1 MAGNTILAVGSEA
14 QAEYEEQLANNNGT
28 NGNLS
33 TAPEGSE
40 ETTTEEAQTTTTTE
54 TAETVE
60 GSETTEEVEGVEE
73 VDGYFFG
80 DTPVE
85 VEVPAEISEALKGA
99 KIDEATLLKELFA
112 KEGKFEVSE
121 KTKAALDKAFG
132 KQLVD
137 GYLNLFRSQNQ
148 MAVDKFKSDSE
159 SLSKQVQANSEDFQS
174 LVGGDEGWGELDAW
188 ASENLSEA
196 ELNQF
201 NAVMNLPVEHYAA
214 QRAVVEALQL
224 KRKAA
229 VGEAEGDSIVRLPTD
244 GASGSG
250 KSKDALPA
258 SLTREEFQ
266 ALFNSERYR
275 KDPAWANQVDAIR
288 RSTQQRE
295 AAARRK

>member
-40 ETTTEEAQTTTTTE
+40 EATTTEEDTITTTTE
-54 TAETVE
+54 TT
-60 GSETTEEVEGVEE
+60 ETTEETTEETEETGE

-85 VEVPAEISEALKGA
+85 IEVPQEISEALKGA

-159 SLSKQVQANSEDFQS
+159 SLSKQVQANSEDFQT
-174 LVGGDEGWGELDAW
+174 LVGGDEGWGDLDAW

-196 ELNQF
+196 ELTQF

-250 KSKDALPA
+250 KSKDALPT

-275 KDPAWANQVDAIR
+275 KEPAWANQVDAIR